1 MTHDVF
7 DVYQTI
13 IKDTNEMNARRRQL
27 DSLYLSLITLILT
40 GDAYVAFFSA
50 FDNWLL
56 VAVTIGIS
64 AVGWA
69 ITSRW
74 REGLSDLEAILQFR
88 YGYLR
93 GLEQNAEMQAI
104 SATLYGQELKEIY
117 EKRHANKRFRSV
129 TSRLQVTFLT
139 VFILIPLLLA
149 ALTAV
154 ETIPLVHSVIP
165 AQIFPLIRPLA
176 LPSRP

>member
-1 MTHDVF
+1 MPHDVF

-27 DSLYLSLITLILT
+27 DSLYVTLITVILT
-40 GDAYVAFFSA
+40 ADAYVAFFSA

-64 AVGWA
+64 VVGWA

-74 REGLSDLEAILQFR
+74 RDGLSDLEAILQYR
-88 YGYLR
+88 YTYLR
-93 GLEQNAEMQAI
+93 DLEKNEEMKAI
-104 SATLYGQELKEIY
+104 GATLYGQEWKDIY
-117 EKRHANKRFRSV
+117 ERRQANKRFRSV
-129 TSRLQVTFLT
+129 TSRLQVTFLII
-139 VFILIPLLLA
+139 FILIPLILA

-154 ETIPLVHSVIP
+154 ETIPTLHGVIP
-165 AQIFPLIRPLA
+165 AQILPLIRPLA
-176 LPSRP
+176 LPSKP

>member
-40 GDAYVAFFSA
+40 GDAYVAFFSS

-74 REGLSDLEAILQFR
+74 RDGLSNLDKILKFRYAYLRDLE
-88 YGYLR
+88 GYD
-93 GLEQNAEMQAI
+93 EMKAI
-104 SATLYGQELKEIY
+104 SATLYNQEWDKVYKPRED
-117 EKRHANKRFRSV
+117 NKRFRSV
-129 TSRLQVTFLT
+129 TSRLQVTFLV
-139 VFILIPLLLA
+139 VFIMIPLILA
-149 ALTAV
+149 VLTAI
-154 ETIPLVHSVIP
+154 ETLPALHSVIP
-165 AQIFPLIRPLA
+165 AQILPLIRPLA
-176 LPSRP
+176 LPSKP